1 MRELKRLKRLKVVF
15 VDWHKTLCSCPF
27 FHQLQKQDE
36 ALYDKLEHR
45 LFEEM
50 PIEQFV
56 EWMRG
61 KISKDDIVR
70 RLSGEDLS
78 FSFVADILQKSCETF
93 ALDRKDY
100 LKWIRKIRK
109 KGKKVVIATDNVD
122 TFDDYTVPALKLTR
136 YFDDI
141 LCSFQLRRLKNDVV
155 NGKLLFFDDFLKKHG
170 IRYDEAMLIDDSE
183 ETIKLC
189 LQCGMQARLV
199 RTPEDVL
206 KTLMM
211 IEASC
216 DRCEY

>member
-1 MRELKRLKRLKVVF
+1 MREIKRLVRLKVVF

-36 ALYDKLEHR
+36 ALYDKLDHR
-45 LFEEM
+45 LFEDM

-61 KISKDDIVR
+61 RITKEDIIK
-70 RLSGEDLS
+70 RLSGNDLS
-78 FSFVADILQKSCETF
+78 LSLVADLLKTGCETMT
-93 ALDRKDY
+93 LDRKDY
-100 LKWIRKIRK
+100 LKWIKKIRK

-122 TFDDYTVPALKLTR
+122 TFDDYTVPALKLNR

-141 LCSFQLRRLKNDVV
+141 LCSFRLQKLKYDVV
-155 NGKLLFFDDFLKKHG
+155 DGKMLFFDDFLKKHG

-216 DRCEY
+216 DRREY

>member
-45 LFEEM
+45 LFEDM
-50 PIEQFV
+50 PIEQFI

-61 KISKDDIVR
+61 KINKNDIIK
-70 RLSGEDLS
+70 RLCGDDLS
-78 FSFVADILQKSCETF
+78 FNFVAEILKKSCETMS
-93 ALDRKDY
+93 LDRKDY

-141 LCSFQLRRLKNDVV
+141 LCSFLLKRLKNDVL
-155 NGKLLFFDDFLKKHG
+155 NGKMLFFDDFLKKYD
-170 IRYDEAMLIDDSE
+170 IKYDEAMLIDDSE
-183 ETIKLC
+183 DTVKLC
-189 LQCGMQARLV
+189 LQNGMQARLV
-199 RTPEDVL
+199 KSPEDVL